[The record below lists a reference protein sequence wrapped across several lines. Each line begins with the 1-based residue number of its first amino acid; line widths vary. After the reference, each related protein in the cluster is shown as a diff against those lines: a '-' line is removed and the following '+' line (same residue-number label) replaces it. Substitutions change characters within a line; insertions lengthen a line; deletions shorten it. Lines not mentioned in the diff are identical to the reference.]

1 MCLLYLIIHSE
12 KFTGNAILIY
22 GFIYVTEVLD
32 PTDPRCVGMI
42 EKMYLRDKIMTNF
55 SSEYAGK

>member
-1 MCLLYLIIHSE
+1 MLKCMKNTSPDIVYVCLLYLIIHSE

-32 PTDPRCVGMI
+32 PDRPKVCRN
-42 EKMYLRDKIMTNF
+42 D
-55 SSEYAGK
+55 